1 MIARMRSAY
10 IGGSV
15 SFYKKECVFAGVK
28 LYTLLENRLIA
39 PVGEALRYRF
49 FKLVLR
55 SQD

>member
-1 MIARMRSAY
+1 MSSAY

-28 LYTLLENRLIA
+28 LYTLLENRLVA
-39 PVGEALRYRF
+39 PVGEALKYRF

-55 SQD
+55 SRD